1 MSYQKYRIHLVGGEI
16 IRCAEEYKEQ
26 ASENLIN
33 RFRTAELDDLITV
46 GDEYTG
52 YAHIPKRNIL
62 YISEGTA
69 DFV

>member
-1 MSYQKYRIHLVGGEI
+1 MQYQKYRIHLVGGEI
-16 IRCAEEYKEQ
+16 IRCAEECESQEKD
-26 ASENLIN
+26 NLVE
-33 RFRTAELDDLITV
+33 RFRKAELDDLITI

-69 DFV
+69 DRV